1 MAICK
6 IPRFLLG
13 AVSADSPPSSS
24 FDWGMWM
31 QNTSE
36 MQAWNA
42 DVGKN
47 MSFWCGTAWAPNQ
60 TWNDSNGFGWTIK
73 DIVDTAYNNDAEPVI
88 MWSVN
93 PYLPVNVQYNQNFTD
108 GIWDEYLVEL
118 ARNMANDGR
127 IIHFRPFW
135 EMNGVGYEGC
145 GWGGRF
151 NAKWYANA
159 YDAYN
164 DINPINTPSTFI
176 AMWRHVVDIFK
187 YEGATN
193 VKFWFTIGSLPSEG
207 YEGHDNIGAVPLA
220 NIYPG
225 DSYVDYLGYEFYNP
239 TGGYIDAQHIQGAY
253 HELTDLNSTKPVIVA
268 EAGLFTDDDNYAKNW
283 WSKAL
288 DPTYIKIL
296 YPRTSGILVWNAD
309 GSDGCGFNTSAKRA
323 QAIGAFRAASY
334 KDGATS

>member
-1 MAICK
+1 
-6 IPRFLLG
+6 
-13 AVSADSPPSSS
+13 
-24 FDWGMWM
+24 M

-42 DVGKN
+42 DVEKN
-47 MSFWCGTAWAPNQ
+47 MSFWCQTAWAPNQ
-60 TWNDSNGFGWTIK
+60 TWDTHDGSWTIK
-73 DIVDTAYNNDAEPVI
+73 DIVDNAYINDAEPVVL
-88 MWSVN
+88 WSVC
-93 PYLPVNVQYNQNFTD
+93 PYLSPNVQYNQNITS
-108 GIWDEYLVEL
+108 GVWDAYLHEL
-118 ARNMANDGR
+118 AGDMAADGR
-127 IIHFRPFW
+127 VIHFRPFW
-135 EMNGVGYEGC
+135 EMNGLAYEGC
-145 GWGGRF
+145 GWGSRWV
-151 NAKWYANA
+151 AKFYMNA

-176 AMWRHVVDIFK
+176 AMWRHVVDIFE

-207 YEGHDNIGAVPLA
+207 YEGYDNIGAIPLA
-220 NIYPG
+220 DIYPG
-225 DSYVDYLGYEFYNP
+225 DYYVDYLGYEFYNP
-239 TGGYIDAQHIQGAY
+239 TGGHIDAQHIQGAY
-253 HELTDLNSTKPVIVA
+253 HELTDLNPTKPVIVA